1 MADAESK
8 DDGESKPKS
17 MFMVNVLVSAILGFI
32 CGGLGFFVFTFL
44 SSMND
49 AEASDATEVDKTPA
63 FVEFGEVIVNL
74 EDARMSRYLSIGVT
88 LQVYAEDEETVTA
101 DVELQNAVLRNWL
114 IGYLSDLNLEDIRGG
129 GSQNRIRRD
138 ILNSFNEIIA
148 PDGTD
153 VVQEV
158 LFDKFTVQ

>member
-1 MADAESK
+1 MADAEAK
-8 DDGESKPKS
+8 DDGEAKPKS

-32 CGGLGFFVFTFL
+32 CGGLGFFVFTTL

-49 AEASDATEVDKTPA
+49 ADASDVTEVDKGPA

-74 EDARMSRYLSIGVT
+74 EDARMSRYLSIGLT
-88 LQVYAEDEETVTA
+88 LQVYADDEEQVTA
-101 DVELQNAVLRNWL
+101 DVELQNAVMRNWL
-114 IGYLSDLNLEDIRGG
+114 IGYLSDLQLEDIRGG

-138 ILNSFNEIIA
+138 ILNSFNDILA